1 MSALSVGCHA
11 KFKNAAPAI
20 DAVNVQVLTTGAPFV
35 KLGEVPIAVDDL
47 GLGEAINGY
56 QQLRSLYHVGRIGEA
71 VEPGAMEASLTHGI
85 EATLSAGPPF
95 GVTTAA
101 DAPLLQI
108 EITDYGLS
116 VPSIGAPGAFTA
128 VAQACIYTPDGE
140 RVYRKNLNCRVSMG
154 REEGEVFVNNVD
166 TLKSMTDDE
175 INQAMAE
182 ACYACGQE
190 LVLKMRQHA
199 G

>member
-1 MSALSVGCHA
+1 
-11 KFKNAAPAI
+11 
-20 DAVNVQVLTTGAPFV
+20 
-35 KLGEVPIAVDDL
+35 
-47 GLGEAINGY
+47 
-56 QQLRSLYHVGRIGEA
+56 
-71 VEPGAMEASLTHGI
+71 
-85 EATLSAGPPF
+85 
-95 GVTTAA
+95 
-101 DAPLLQI
+101 
-108 EITDYGLS
+108 
-116 VPSIGAPGAFTA
+116 
-128 VAQACIYTPDGE
+128 
-140 RVYRKNLNCRVSMG
+140 MG